1 MFRTVAMTVLAMS
14 AGAVSDGMASEPG
27 KEIPAAESM
36 VSQSGAPQSKAAAE
50 LARTTLARQLKI
62 AESDITMTA
71 IEPKTWSD
79 SSMGCG
85 RPGTLAMQVITEG
98 YAVSLLAQGRT
109 HRVNVSGAS
118 AVVCDHATLTR
129 NELRRPSNARG
140 LDVMIEKARQ
150 DLAQRLGVDPSAIR
164 LQGTQPHQWADSGL
178 DCPRAGETVVAG
190 PINGYRLSLKH
201 NSRIYSYHSDMKDV
215 RACPAI
221 EAQ

>member
-27 KEIPAAESM
+27 KEIPAAESA
-36 VSQSGAPQSKAAAE
+36 APQSKAAAE

-62 AESDITMTA
+62 AESDITLTG

-85 RPGTLAMQVITEG
+85 RPGTMALQVITEG
-98 YAVSLLAQGRT
+98 YAVSLVAQGRT

-150 DLAQRLGVDPSAIR
+150 DLAQRLGVEPSAIR
-164 LQGTQPHQWADSGL
+164 LQGTQPHQWTDSGL

-190 PINGYRLSLKH
+190 SINGYRLSLKY
-201 NSRIYSYHSDMKDV
+201 NSRVYSYHSDMKDV